1 LAIISDQNDDRDE
14 RARRRAQQR
23 EKTERARQRFRQQ
36 EALQANQPAI
46 MAQQLDAAAVQ
57 ALIDAA
63 VNPLQAQ
70 RQQAQQDLV
79 AANNQIQ
86 VLQAAALQVQL
97 PPPAPIPIAPATQFA
112 YGPGAYGLP
121 TDLIDYKT
129 TTGAKIQKA
138 ASEKL
143 DIKFNL
149 EFEHLFELLE
159 QILTQA
165 TANNWTSTI
174 FAIMRG
180 QLMII
185 ILDHYG
191 TVTEAEILAKL
202 QSYMFQNLRATQDLH
217 NAFQC
222 LEATLTPEARLIVY
236 AERHKYTIRRG
247 DVPNAIASGDPE
259 ERRRDGLMF
268 LWCILNRTT
277 AKTNATIA
285 NIVR

>member
-1 LAIISDQNDDRDE
+1 LAIISDQNDDQDE

-63 VNPLQAQ
+63 VNLLQAQ
-70 RQQAQQDLV
+70 LQQAQQDLV

-86 VLQAAALQVQL
+86 VLQAAALQVQQ

-112 YGPGAYGLP
+112 LRPGAYGLP

-129 TTGAKIQKA
+129 TTGTKIQKA
-138 ASEKL
+138 ASKKL

-159 QILTQA
+159 QILTRA
-165 TANNWTSTI
+165 IVNNWTSTI

-180 QLMII
+180 QLTIS

-191 TVTEAEILAKL
+191 TVTEA
-202 QSYMFQNLRATQDLH
+202 
-217 NAFQC
+217 
-222 LEATLTPEARLIVY
+222 
-236 AERHKYTIRRG
+236 
-247 DVPNAIASGDPE
+247 
-259 ERRRDGLMF
+259 
-268 LWCILNRTT
+268 
-277 AKTNATIA
+277 
-285 NIVR
+285 